1 METSLSAVDGT
12 VEASTPAVSWAAIF
26 AGTAAAV
33 AATLILVALGSGLGL
48 ASGSPWANAGATA
61 ATLSTLAAIWLIVV
75 QWIASG
81 VGGYLTG
88 RLRTRWVGT
97 HTHEVFFRDTANG
110 LLSWA
115 VASVAGAVIVTSAA
129 AFVASGTSAVATG
142 ASSGVAAGAT
152 QTARPGALEAGPSA
166 YLLDR
171 LFRTD
176 RPGAA
181 GSDADAKAQTAI
193 IIANG
198 VAVGDV
204 SAPDKTYV
212 AQLVSART
220 GLTPEDATR
229 RVDTAIDQAK
239 AAEFKARQVADAA
252 RRAAATLSIFTALA
266 LLIGAFIAC
275 SAAALG
281 GQQRDQH

>member
-1 METSLSAVDGT
+1 MLLVTLGT
-12 VEASTPAVSWAAIF
+12 
-26 AGTAAAV
+26 
-33 AATLILVALGSGLGL
+33 GLGL
-48 ASGSPWANAGATA
+48 ASVSPWANNGASLT
-61 ATLSTLAAIWLIVV
+61 TVTVVTGVWLIIMH
-75 QWIASG
+75 WLASG
-81 VGGYLTG
+81 LGGYLSG
-88 RLRTRWVGT
+88 RLRTKWVGL

-129 AFVASGTSAVATG
+129 AFVASGTAAVATG